1 MAQYSWW
8 YIHRFEYWI
17 KVGEGFLVWITFSS
31 IEWWDW
37 NRKISIR
44 GIRSPCGI
52 FFFIFFLLPLSF
64 SPLFKCHFFST
75 SFHSSSIFFISAVE
89 NMYIHWIERRKDIFL
104 WENFSQNVDS
114 LALSLCSV
122 DTRWCLHS
130 NHTRLNGIVYFISL
144 STSFSFFSWKHAKFN
159 ISIWNNFERDEWYY
173 TFQLMRSSHFTL

>member
-8 YIHRFEYWI
+8 YIHRFKYWI

-52 FFFIFFLLPLSF
+52 FFFIFFLLLLSF

-114 LALSLCSV
+114 LVALSLLC
-122 DTRWCLHS
+122 W
-130 NHTRLNGIVYFISL
+130 HTMMLTLESHKIEWNCVFYFSLNIILILFLEACKI
-144 STSFSFFSWKHAKFN
+144 
-159 ISIWNNFERDEWYY
+159 
-173 TFQLMRSSHFTL
+173 